1 MTDIKTFGL
10 FALTAL
16 AEIIGCYLP
25 YLWLREGKT
34 IWLLI
39 PGALSLAAFVWLLTL
54 HPTAVGRVYAAY
66 GGVYVAM
73 AILWLWTVNGIRPTL
88 WDLVGAAVALI
99 GMAIIMFAPRST

>member
-1 MTDIKTFGL
+1 MTDIKIFGL

-39 PGALSLAAFVWLLTL
+39 PGILSLAAFVWLLTL

-73 AILWLWTVNGIRPTL
+73 AILWLWTVNGIRPTV
-88 WDLVGAAVALI
+88 WDLVGATVALI
-99 GMAIIMFAPRST
+99 GMAIIMFAPRSS